1 MKPRRVIVLAILI
14 GSLAAASARAALPS
28 GAMDYRDAEEIAA
41 AMEDL
46 AAAHPALVVREWIG
60 GSVDSVSV
68 PALPRYYPIYALRIG
83 PTGTP
88 PAAEADDPIPS
99 ILFVAGI
106 HGREWL
112 GSESLMA
119 FAEHLAE
126 RAEDPGTPEYGLLR
140 KVAVW
145 IIPVANPAG
154 RMIDDRFAGDPNRY
168 YSGLGNTSYG
178 WRHSGDTRGCP
189 SATDPGRNFSSG
201 WDTAS
206 DAACTWDDHF
216 KGLAPFS
223 TAEAVALRQFVQ
235 NHAIAM
241 AVDVHTTSQRIWNR
255 WGDAD
260 TAGQAMRA
268 RAVEI
273 WSRGIRNLGAR
284 IYDEPPAS
292 ASRWRRLYWM
302 LTLWDFTNR
311 YTLDQIQT
319 GTTDGQLT
327 AWLGDAQHMQCFVL
341 ELPPWHERVD
351 YYASELR
358 HDDTDASNSF
368 HPSSDRV
375 RTLVQDAVI
384 PLAFHLAE
392 QAYAPSAATSPGYV
406 YDDDSQ
412 SADIVYLVD
421 PTGSRRHDHGFLAA
435 KIGHAPDAAGA
446 LTTFPAF
453 LQETSPGV
461 WSVTAPAYDYLP
473 PNQPGTSYQ
482 ALYWVQN
489 YSRSLTWRDPVVSM
503 TLRSRPHDLTRTDY
517 PTIEATAERRHRL
530 STLGRAQNAF
540 ALTVADGRDYEL
552 VLRVRE
558 RLSLF
563 TDQLRENDV
572 KVFRFST
579 VSPFNDQN

>member
-1 MKPRRVIVLAILI
+1 MKPLRTIVFALLI
-14 GSLAAASARAALPS
+14 VPLAAASARAALPS
-28 GAMDYRDAEEIAA
+28 AQMDYRDAEEIAA

-46 AAAHPALVVREWIG
+46 AAAHPDLVVREWIG

-68 PALPRYYPIYALRIG
+68 PTLPTYYPVYALRIG

-88 PAAEADDPIPS
+88 PPADADDPIPS
-99 ILFVAGI
+99 ILFVGGI

-126 RAEDPGTPEYGLLR
+126 RAQDPGTSEYGLLR

-154 RMIDDRFAGDPNRY
+154 RMIDDLAAGDPNRY
-168 YSGLGNTSYG
+168 YTGLGNTEFG
-178 WRHSGDTRGCP
+178 WRHSGDPRGCV
-189 SATDPGRNFSSG
+189 SATDPGRNFSTG
-201 WDTAS
+201 WNTAS
-206 DAACTWDDHF
+206 GAACTWDDHF

-223 TAEAVALRQFVQ
+223 TSEAVALRQFVQ

-241 AVDVHTTSQRIWNR
+241 VVDVHTSSQRIWNR
-255 WGDAD
+255 WGNAD

-268 RAVEI
+268 RALEI
-273 WSRGIRNLGAR
+273 WNRGIWNFGAR
-284 IYDEPPAS
+284 IYDQPPAS
-292 ASRWRRLYWM
+292 ASLWRRLYWA
-302 LTLWDFTNR
+302 LTMWDFTNR
-311 YTLDQIQT
+311 FTLDQIQT

-327 AWLGDAQHMQCFVL
+327 AWLGDEQHMQCFVL

-351 YYASELR
+351 YYGSELR
-358 HDDTDASNSF
+358 HATTDDSNSF

-375 RTLVQDAVI
+375 RALVQNAVI
-384 PLAFHLAE
+384 PVAFHLAE

-412 SADIVYLVD
+412 SASIVYLVD
-421 PTGSRRHDHGFLAA
+421 PTGARRHDHGFLAA
-435 KIGHAPDAAGA
+435 KIGDAPDAAGL
-446 LTTFPAF
+446 LTTVPAF
-453 LQETSPGV
+453 LQESSPGV

-473 PNQPGTSYQ
+473 PNQPGSSYQ
-482 ALYWVQN
+482 VLYWVQN
-489 YSRSLTWRDPVVSM
+489 YSRSLSWRDPVVSM

-517 PTIEATAERRHRL
+517 PTLEASAERRHRL
-530 STLGRAQNAF
+530 STLGRAQDAF
-540 ALTVADGRDYEL
+540 ELTVADDKDYEL

-558 RLSLF
+558 RWSLSN
-563 TDQLRENDV
+563 DQLRENDV

-579 VSPFNDQN
+579 VGRFDDAN